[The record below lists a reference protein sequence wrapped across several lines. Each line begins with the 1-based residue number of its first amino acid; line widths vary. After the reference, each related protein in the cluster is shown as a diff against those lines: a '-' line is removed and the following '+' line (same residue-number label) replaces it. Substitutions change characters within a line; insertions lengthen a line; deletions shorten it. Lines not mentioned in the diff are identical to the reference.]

1 MKRQLDVFL
10 VIAILLVVI
19 FKVIILRSLIPSIFP
34 FYYLYLITGVLAFWV
49 MSKIDFTILSLF
61 YKPIY
66 VFSIFFLVA
75 TIVIG
80 QVTRGAIRWIP
91 IGSFTI
97 QPSEITRPFTSLFL
111 AHYLF
116 LDELTPSRIIKS
128 FILVGAPLFLVLIQP
143 SFWIAFLTGISFL
156 GIYLAS
162 KINKKYFLFILV
174 SLFIAAP
181 IFWGLLADYQKLR
194 VTSFLFAENDPYGA
208 GYNSIQAAI
217 SVGSGMI
224 TGRGLGEGVQ
234 TQLQFLPE
242 KHTDFIFASVAEEL
256 GFVGAIFVLGALMF
270 IFWRIIKA
278 LENSESPQG
287 RAFITGIFLSL
298 FVQTFVH
305 IGMNMS
311 LLPITGVPLPLIS
324 AGGSS
329 FVSTMISLG
338 IVMSTR
344 KKNS

>member
-1 MKRQLDVFL
+1 LANGRRAPVDPRRPALRLGSGSLGLQCRLGFL
-10 VIAILLVVI
+10 HQGVERRLVVH
-19 FKVIILRSLIPSIFP
+19 
-34 FYYLYLITGVLAFWV
+34 G
-49 MSKIDFTILSLF
+49 D
-61 YKPIY
+61 
-66 VFSIFFLVA
+66 
-75 TIVIG
+75 IG
-80 QVTRGAIRWIP
+80 QDLAIERDAGGFQTLDKTVVAQAGGAASRVDAHDP
-91 IGSFTI
+91 EAA
-97 QPSEITRPFTSLFL
+97 PVALFL
-111 AHYLF
+111 APCGVGVLPAV
-116 LDELTPSRIIKS
+116 LDGL
-128 FILVGAPLFLVLIQP
+128 
-143 SFWIAFLTGISFL
+143 L
-156 GIYLAS
+156 GI
-162 KINKKYFLFILV
+162 
-174 SLFIAAP
+174 
-181 IFWGLLADYQKLR
+181 
-194 VTSFLFAENDPYGA
+194 
-208 GYNSIQAAI
+208 
-217 SVGSGMI
+217 
-224 TGRGLGEGVQ
+224 
-234 TQLQFLPE
+234 
-242 KHTDFIFASVAEEL
+242 AEEL